1 MPRMTKSAKTA
12 KQATTPDFADA
23 IKTVSET
30 TDLTVCPPV
39 LLSLMVAAQRDG
51 TQASNQ
57 RERITS
63 ATFDVVKRAF
73 RSDISP
79 RDFQLKTCEENE
91 FAHDRP
97 ITILDDATGG
107 ETPGVE
113 LIKSDKKQPSTF
125 KSLMSACVKV
135 SDAGHDLTTFIDTY
149 EGESETLKTAVS
161 KLRKVYKQIRD
172 SEKDLVADDAEKL
185 LRKYHDGDIERIV
198 DILIA
203 ARKK

>member
-1 MPRMTKSAKTA
+1 MAKPTKTA
-12 KQATTPDFADA
+12 KQETAPDFADA

-79 RDFQLKTCEENE
+79 RDFQLKTCDEND

-97 ITILDDATGG
+97 ITIIDDATGK
-107 ETPGVE
+107 ETKGVE
-113 LIKSDKKQPSTF
+113 RVRSDKKQPSTF
-125 KSLMSACVKV
+125 KTLMSIAIKV
-135 SDAGHDLTTFIDTY
+135 SDAGHDLTQFIDTY
-149 EGESETLKTAVS
+149 DDDKLVTGVS
-161 KLRKVYKQIRD
+161 KLRKVYKEICK
-172 SEKDLVADDAEKL
+172 SEKDLVADDAEKML
-185 LRKYHDGDIERIV
+185 KKHSDEDIWRMI
-198 DILIA
+198 DIFQS
-203 ARKK
+203 ARPKK

>member
-1 MPRMTKSAKTA
+1 MAKPTKTA
-12 KQATTPDFADA
+12 KQETVPDFADA

-79 RDFQLKTCEENE
+79 RDFQLKTCDEND

-97 ITILDDATGG
+97 ITIIDDATGK
-107 ETPGVE
+107 ETKGVE
-113 LIKSDKKQPSTF
+113 RVKSEKKQPSTF
-125 KSLMSACVKV
+125 KTLMSAAIKV
-135 SDAGHDLTTFIDTY
+135 ADAGHDLTEFIDTY
-149 EGESETLKTAVS
+149 EGENDKLVTAVS
-161 KLRKVYKQIRD
+161 KLRKVYKEIRD
-172 SEKDLVADDAEKL
+172 SEKDLVAEDAEKL
-185 LRKYHDGDIERIV
+185 LKKYKTDDILRLV
-198 DILIA
+198 DILQA
-203 ARKK
+203 ARNK